1 MLGYQPPS
9 RRRTSAREGHRVRP
23 ERHNP
28 HSIAT
33 LRITIARYLLAQL
46 PCCPFSLS
54 PPPFYAPLISPRRT
68 DNTTPGAGLS
78 GSNPIGVGTIV
89 VDDGDNRRRRAV
101 CSPPPFASGHTSVLG
116 FSQNHPNLRISGSAE
131 RFSRAALRSTI

>member
-1 MLGYQPPS
+1 MGF
-9 RRRTSAREGHRVRP
+9 VRGTGFQGC
-23 ERHNP
+23 
-28 HSIAT
+28 A
-33 LRITIARYLLAQL
+33 L
-46 PCCPFSLS
+46 PFFLPRSPF
-54 PPPFYAPLISPRRT
+54 PRRT

-89 VDDGDNRRRRAV
+89 VDDGDKRRRRAV